1 MNPLIIGGVAVV
13 LYIATRTAGSNA
25 YRASRHFT
33 FAELSR
39 TSTGLPNDPPP
50 EAKAWLEATAQE
62 VLEPIRQRFGVIQIT
77 SGYRSQEVNTRI
89 GGSPTS
95 QHMLG
100 QAADIVSPTATPYE
114 IVNWIYTTSLPVRQV
129 ILYPPSEGNFVH
141 VAIDPNRPAKRQF
154 LQKNGAFAEWRP
166 SS

>member
-1 MNPLIIGGVAVV
+1 MNPFLIGGLVAIIYAV
-13 LYIATRTAGSNA
+13 TRKTGSSGV
-25 YRASRHFT
+25 RASRNFT

-39 TSTGLPNDPPP
+39 TATGLPNDPPP
-50 EAKAWLEATAQE
+50 EAKAWLEATALE
-62 VLEPIRQRFGVIQIT
+62 ILEPIRSQFGPIIIN

-89 GGSPTS
+89 NGSPTS

-100 QAADIVSPTATPYE
+100 QAADIVSPNATPYE
-114 IVNWIYTTSLPVRQV
+114 IVNWLYTSNLPLRQV

-154 LQKNGAFAEWRP
+154 LQKNGAFAVWMP
-166 SS
+166 S

>member
-1 MNPLIIGGVAVV
+1 MNPVIIGGLAVV
-13 LYIATRTAGSNA
+13 IYLATRKEGSSEF
-25 YRASRHFT
+25 RASRNFT
-33 FAELSR
+33 FAELTR
-39 TSTGLPNDPPP
+39 TSTGLPNNPPP
-50 EAKAWLEATAQE
+50 EAKAWLEATATE
-62 VLEPIRQRFGVIQIT
+62 VLEPIRRQFGVIQVT

-100 QAADIVSPTATPYE
+100 QAADIVSPNVAPIE
-114 IVNWIYTTSLPVRQV
+114 IVRWLYTTSLPVRQV

-166 SS
+166 

>member
-1 MNPLIIGGVAVV
+1 MNPLLIGGVLAVI
-13 LYIATRTAGSNA
+13 YIATRRSGSNA
-25 YRASRHFT
+25 FRASRNFT

-39 TSTGLPNDPPP
+39 TATGLPNDPPP
-50 EAKAWLEATAQE
+50 EAKAWLEATAVE
-62 VLEPIRQRFGVIQIT
+62 VLEPIRAKFGPIIIN

-100 QAADIVSPTATPYE
+100 QAADIVSPNATPYE
-114 IVNWIYTTSLPVRQV
+114 IVSWLYTTSLPVRQV

-166 SS
+166 

>member
-1 MNPLIIGGVAVV
+1 MNPLIIGGIVAIV
-13 LYIATRTAGSNA
+13 YIATRKTGSSSV
-25 YRASRHFT
+25 RASRNFT

-39 TSTGLPNDPPP
+39 TSTGIPNDPTP
-50 EAKAWLEATAQE
+50 EAKAWLEATALE
-62 VLEPIRQRFGVIQIT
+62 ILEPIRAKFGPIIIN

-100 QAADIVSPTATPYE
+100 QAADIVSPNATPYE
-114 IVNWIYTTSLPVRQV
+114 IVNWIYSTSLPVRQV

-141 VAIDPNRPAKRQF
+141 VAIDPQRPAKRQF

-166 SS
+166 S